1 MRDFYNCLLFAYQTY
16 LTSSNKGCA
25 SAMLM
30 QAWHCSRLALYFTS
44 SKIIP
49 SDYQEV
55 GFLRRKYMRYF

>member
-1 MRDFYNCLLFAYQTY
+1 MKETPAWGASFIYILLKSY

-44 SKIIP
+44 SKFT
-49 SDYQEV
+49 DAVYQ
-55 GFLRRKYMRYF
+55 